1 MPLTDKGNKIMKNMK
16 DQYGAKKAK
25 KIFYASENKGTIKG
39 VHNKKADYISLLTPA
54 ERVGAMQLGATLKC
68 AEHRIP
74 AAKVDEVLKTAG
86 ISAEG
91 VAKAIAVTSVLAGVP
106 MGVAAHVI
114 NKRITNQK
122 QKELELKEKI
132 KYYRNATQ
140 GLEAGLEPAN
150 QGAASGLSPAEDI
163 I

>member
-16 DQYGAKKAK
+16 EQYGEDKAK
-25 KIFYASENKGTIKG
+25 EVFYASKNKGTIKG
-39 VHNKKADYISLLTPA
+39 VEKKAAYIELLTPA
-54 ERVGAMQLGATLKC
+54 ERAGAMQLGATLKC

-74 AAKVDEVLKTAG
+74 MAEVDSVLKTAG

-114 NKRITNQK
+114 NKRVTNQK

-140 GLEAGLEPAN
+140 GLE
-150 QGAASGLSPAEDI
+150 SGLSPEEDTI
-163 I
+163 